1 MAASAISKPKVYV
14 YGRDREYRR
23 LVRGAALWMLN
34 DLVSQRLGQGLTIR
48 IKLIRDLY
56 KGEDIMGDCEW
67 IDDNRRPKEFAVRLY
82 AGPNR
87 KRTLKTLAHELIHVK
102 QFAKRELYDHIIN
115 PDLSTW
121 KGQRVN
127 SKEVDYSAHP
137 WEQEAYA
144 MEVSL
149 LNRWAID
156 TDNEKYIW
164 RSKR

>member
-1 MAASAISKPKVYV
+1 MAASAGLKPKVYV

-34 DLVSQRLGQGLTIR
+34 DLVGQRLGQRLTVR
-48 IKLIRDLY
+48 VKLIRDLY
-56 KGEDIMGDCEW
+56 KDEDIMGDCEW
-67 IDDNRRPKEFAVRLY
+67 IDDNRRPKEFLVRLY

-102 QFAKRELYDHIIN
+102 QFAKRELYDHVIN

-121 KGQRVN
+121 KGQRIN
-127 SKEVDYSAHP
+127 SSEVDYSLHP

-144 MEVSL
+144 MEISL
-149 LNRWAID
+149 LNRWAVD
-156 TDNEKYIW
+156 TGNERYVW